1 MNLFCRI
8 LLWLIQV
15 ILHLSRLAE
24 YTGVNSNVNGG
35 LWVITMYHCG
45 FINCNRHITLLQD
58 VDSKSTVHCAGQRA
72 YRNSVLSVQFCYEPK
87 TVLKKVFFFKQSEN
101 VFKNFKN
108 LIRQTHNPTFKNIFW
123 SSHRSSVVNESD

>member
-1 MNLFCRI
+1 M
-8 LLWLIQV
+8 WLIQV

-35 LWVITMYHCG
+35 LWVITMYHCR

-87 TVLKKVFFFKQSEN
+87 TVLKIKYIFRKMVTVSAQFTTDLAVEML
-101 VFKNFKN
+101 V
-108 LIRQTHNPTFKNIFW
+108 LNIFI
-123 SSHRSSVVNESD
+123 NCF